1 MQDRVDALAPTM
13 SREAYGSGG
22 VNQRS
27 PKPARRERDPR
38 DQPAPTS
45 SSSSKYYGGGPSSI
59 SQPVS
64 SRGSPIG
71 SRTAPSSETRRSSRY
86 GVSRSSNASP
96 LTLPAEGPVPHSIS
110 TSAFNVAPS
119 SGGHATG
126 SNHHHYYGDDLGSPT
141 AMDSRGHHRSRSATR
156 VPLRNYHSLERDQDR
171 EFVPIRDP
179 RDRSLDRTE
188 MAGHSSRHPRSRER
202 SLDRSAYRERD
213 DYASYRDIDGPMEG
227 GAGGDPYR
235 DSSGHS
241 RSAAGHGSYSDSR
254 HYGGGGRSGGD
265 GYVMELQSR
274 LNDLQCQYGSLKR
287 ELEATTQKLGSSMH
301 SIKTFWSPE
310 LKKERALRKEEA
322 AKYSLLNDQ
331 MKTLRADNSVS
342 TPYIF
347 CISSR
352 AACLHVM

>member
-27 PKPARRERDPR
+27 PKPARRERDIR
-38 DQPAPTS
+38 DQPN
-45 SSSSKYYGGGPSSI
+45 SSSSKYYGPSSI

-64 SRGSPIG
+64 GRGSPLG
-71 SRTAPSSETRRSSRY
+71 SRTASTDNPGRRSSRY

-96 LTLPAEGPVPHSIS
+96 LTIPADGPVPHSIS

-119 SGGHATG
+119 GSHSGGH
-126 SNHHHYYGDDLGSPT
+126 YYNEDLGSPT
-141 AMDSRGHHRSRSATR
+141 MDSRGHHRSRSATR

-188 MAGHSSRHPRSRER
+188 MAGHTSRHPRSRER
-202 SLDRSAYRERD
+202 SLDRSGYRERD
-213 DYASYRDIDGPMEG
+213 DYAYRDIDGPIES
-227 GAGGDPYR
+227 DPYR
-235 DSSGHS
+235 DTGHS
-241 RSAAGHGSYSDSR
+241 RSGHGSYGDSR
-254 HYGGGGRSGGD
+254 HGYGRSGGD
-265 GYVMELQSR
+265 SYVMELQTR
-274 LNDLQCQYGSLKR
+274 LNDLQLQYNNLKR

-322 AKYSLLNDQ
+322 AKYALLNDQ
-331 MKTLRADNSVS
+331 MKTLRADNAVS
-342 TPYIF
+342 YIYIF
-347 CISSR
+347 YYIH
-352 AACLHVM
+352 LHFFSVECRNLLELHAFIWL